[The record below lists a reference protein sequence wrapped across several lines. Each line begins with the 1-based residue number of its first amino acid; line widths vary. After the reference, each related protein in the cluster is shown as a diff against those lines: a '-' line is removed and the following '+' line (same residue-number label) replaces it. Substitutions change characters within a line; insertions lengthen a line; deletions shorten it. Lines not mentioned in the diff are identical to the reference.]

1 MPLLVC
7 ENIPIKM
14 FYTIQYVYFCYG
26 QNDIHSFSTFVN
38 VNMSIFS
45 PNSTLIVLYVIKL
58 EVLSKYLNKSHRS
71 WLTEKEKKC
80 L

>member
-45 PNSTLIVLYVIKL
+45 PNSTLIVLYVI
-58 EVLSKYLNKSHRS
+58 
-71 WLTEKEKKC
+71 
-80 L
+80 

>member
-1 MPLLVC
+1 MYIFFSNDLDLDLNLMPLLVC

-45 PNSTLIVLYVIKL
+45 PNSTLIVLYVI
-58 EVLSKYLNKSHRS
+58 
-71 WLTEKEKKC
+71 
-80 L
+80 